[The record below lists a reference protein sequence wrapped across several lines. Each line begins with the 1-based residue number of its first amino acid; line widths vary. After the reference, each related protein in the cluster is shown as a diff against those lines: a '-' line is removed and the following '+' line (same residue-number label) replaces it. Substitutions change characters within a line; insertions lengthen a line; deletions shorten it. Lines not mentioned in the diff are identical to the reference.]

1 MHSHLAYAQSLS
13 ICTVTLY
20 MHSHFV
26 YAQSF
31 CMCTVAFDH
40 KAHTK
45 ATFEDMASIEDMDGV

>member
-1 MHSHLAYAQSLS
+1 
-13 ICTVTLY
+13 

-45 ATFEDMASIEDMDGV
+45 ATFENMATFEDMASIEDMDVPVP